1 MRAIQ
6 ATVSEALRKAD
17 LSEAKIDRVFLTGG
31 TSYVPALRES
41 FDARFGAAKVET
53 GDQFVSIANGL
64 ALIAQEENI
73 EPWLARGG

>member
-1 MRAIQ
+1 
-6 ATVSEALRKAD
+6 
-17 LSEAKIDRVFLTGG
+17 
-31 TSYVPALRES
+31 VPALRES
-41 FDARFGAAKVET
+41 FDARFGAGKVET